1 MKVKCINISK
11 YNRYDNLPLT
21 IGKIYDVIEIVNIPF
36 NTRRY
41 DDYT

>member
-21 IGKIYDVIEIVNIPF
+21 IGKIYDVIENI
-36 NTRRY
+36 Y
-41 DDYT
+41 QVKSKQ